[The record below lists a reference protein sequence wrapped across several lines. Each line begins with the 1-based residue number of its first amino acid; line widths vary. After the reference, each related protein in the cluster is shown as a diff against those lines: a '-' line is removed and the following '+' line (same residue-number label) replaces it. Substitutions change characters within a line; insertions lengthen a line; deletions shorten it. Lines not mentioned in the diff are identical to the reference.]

1 MFSFLIKRNFANAY
15 KHVYNSLLV
24 TLFGWVRGKVGLT
37 EQSTLSTCTI
47 YTLHNIQCTQNILYM
62 YAMALLHSK
71 SWTNAAQVCCI
82 WYERTHLWVT
92 FFKLFRI
99 QVHNTRYKEMLFFF
113 FIVNFFFFPLD
124 IQAVNDGIFK
134 YKHVFMS
141 YFQMIFSMDFILLNA
156 ITSSNNQLVQ
166 FSARLLLLPLC
177 YCCANAKYSVEN
189 MIHNLCDNYPI
200 TCMLHKRKLW
210 DCESHISFVVNG
222 AALTK
227 RSFFIIEPFFF
238 WICVENTYYT
248 IFISYKTFHL
258 SISLSGYFSVFRPC
272 YFEILV
278 RSCFHLVRMLV
289 TAITA

>member
-37 EQSTLSTCTI
+37 EQSTLSTLSTCTI

-113 FIVNFFFFPLD
+113 L
-124 IQAVNDGIFK
+124 
-134 YKHVFMS
+134 HRS
-141 YFQMIFSMDFILLNA
+141 
-156 ITSSNNQLVQ
+156 
-166 FSARLLLLPLC
+166 LLLF
-177 YCCANAKYSVEN
+177 S
-189 MIHNLCDNYPI
+189 IRYPSSKWWYI
-200 TCMLHKRKLW
+200 Q
-210 DCESHISFVVNG
+210 V
-222 AALTK
+222 
-227 RSFFIIEPFFF
+227 
-238 WICVENTYYT
+238 
-248 IFISYKTFHL
+248 
-258 SISLSGYFSVFRPC
+258 
-272 YFEILV
+272 
-278 RSCFHLVRMLV
+278 
-289 TAITA
+289 

>member
-1 MFSFLIKRNFANAY
+1 MLTHINTSTILFWLRFSDEYVVKLVWLSGAHWAHVRYIHYTIFSVHKTFYICTLWHYYIPNHGQMLHKYVVYGMNERICEWLSLNYSAFKCTTHDIK
-15 KHVYNSLLV
+15 K
-24 TLFGWVRGKVGLT
+24 
-37 EQSTLSTCTI
+37 
-47 YTLHNIQCTQNILYM
+47 
-62 YAMALLHSK
+62 
-71 SWTNAAQVCCI
+71 CC
-82 WYERTHLWVT
+82 
-92 FFKLFRI
+92 
-99 QVHNTRYKEMLFFF
+99 FFF

-258 SISLSGYFSVFRPC
+258 STSLSGYFSVFRPC